1 MEDCLEQNMS
11 LIKRLRPDLYK
22 KLKEVFDNNEYS
34 YNNIEEADTRDGNKA
49 LITIYSILP
58 KTSCIYSK

>member
-22 KLKEVFDNNEYS
+22 KLKEVNNRIMKNYYKKS
-34 YNNIEEADTRDGNKA
+34 KKR
-49 LITIYSILP
+49 IY
-58 KTSCIYSK
+58 